1 MGKSSELVLL
11 LALSMSAAGL
21 AVAAD
26 SLKNNA
32 AAGGEYALD
41 EAKAAAVAEAK
52 EVNSAAAAL
61 AEDMAAAG
69 EKAAEQAQKKTPQ
82 AQIVREEIEGGFVEK
97 LLSPEGRVIAEKT
110 VKDDEVVKKILNYYH
125 PDGSLSRRVTAMED
139 DKGFYAEDYYPNSKL
154 AAQATYLNESNKIGV
169 EKKYDNNG
177 VLRQEVPWVLP
188 KEDKDKPLAEQRTI
202 RRGNIVTYYP
212 NGRKAASFPVGK
224 EGKTVFYDRLGK
236 VIREVR
242 GARVLN
248 FSPELN
254 EAGCPDK
261 VSLSLQDL
269 VELYEDEGDIS
280 YNKCGL
286 PYRENFVYEITDAR
300 GNIATKISYDDTGMI
315 RKMTPYQGGLRNG
328 VEQKF
333 DASGNVTA
341 EINYKQGVKDGE
353 ATGYFPSK
361 SVAFR
366 KTYDNGAVEGKLS
379 CYFPTGEVAA
389 EFNYQN
395 GKKEGTARVYG
406 PQARTIEF
414 ADGEIVGAGAEKPA
428 RSPVVSKLAGLK
440 NPDAKCLDIKEK
452 IAELTLDVDANAN
465 TIAKNFTINRPVSC
479 RDFSSFK
486 PENSKY
492 VCYDTLGHLR
502 AVLPTGYNRGEYAVE
517 TVYSAKGKQLY
528 DIPYYQKQRQG
539 FARQYDDKGK
549 VVAEMYFDRDELA
562 ESSRSYHANG
572 AVKEML
578 TIADG
583 SPRRLFVRYEKDGSL
598 AFSANYRDGEKTDA
612 FLSQP
617 DKNKDIYLRYYDGA
631 LDNIREVNAGNP
643 RNYIEYNLA
652 AGEYTVYRNNELIKG
667 GKLCGYE
674 NVAATPLATSASGA
688 QPAAT
693 APAAASP
700 VAAPT
705 RDTTETMA
713 AITSMIKAAEN
724 PADATD
730 KKPAQ
735 PAPIAEKAPAPQT
748 EDKPVLPEQNA
759 AAVAP
764 EENEPITEK
773 TPVPAKEPVAAVSSE
788 LKAEPTA
795 PAPALQARTSPA
807 PVAPAQIKAQTA
819 PATPAQIETPEAAP
833 QIQPEPKPVPV
844 APVLPAEAAPLVE
857 DLEPISFDDIKV
869 KNAIIPT
876 AEDKKEEELAARN
889 IGPVARPDIGE
900 LADVVDKEHL
910 GAGLKKAEGSLEK
923 TEKFYYPNKKL
934 RKTVRTKGSRTVEV
948 KEYSK
953 TGLLLTDTM
962 YRDDDIL
969 TEKYFGSG
977 EIRRKT
983 LKAYTDN
990 PVMAFL
996 SREDFYDSGK
1006 TRYEIRRTPDTLL
1019 FADKSFA
1026 PDGSL
1031 QQETAQISP
1040 LAFTVKEYGKGGK
1053 LAKVT
1058 RQLGANVLAESY
1070 ASDGKISALSLNG
1083 AAMPLN
1089 LAKNTESLLKDNLKT
1104 YAKNGAVA
1112 SEFKTDAKKDTLLE
1126 YYPNGKVK
1134 TEIAFYRNG
1143 EIDVKAYDK
1152 EGGLEKS
1159 AFLAPDG
1166 KLHLQK
1172 PSARTIPSYRERYWV
1187 DYNNPRWIEN
1197 QDKYSVKSI
1206 GRLNLDTAAYILA
1219 ELEADVPE
1227 ILKKLYEF
1235 Y

>member
-26 SLKNNA
+26 SLKNNAAAGGEYALDEAKA

-139 DKGFYAEDYYPNSKL
+139 DKGFYAEDYYPNGKL

-395 GKKEGTARVYG
+395 GKKEGTARIYG

-428 RSPVVSKLAGLK
+428 RPPVVSKLAGLK

-492 VCYDTLGHLR
+492 ACYDTLGHLR

-549 VVAEMYFDRDELA
+549 VVAEMYFDRNELA

-598 AFSANYRDGEKTDA
+598 AFSANYREGEKTDA

-674 NVAATPLATSASGA
+674 NVAAIPPATAASGA

-693 APAAASP
+693 APAAATP
-700 VAAPT
+700 VAAPA

-724 PADATD
+724 PAAATD

-735 PAPIAEKAPAPQT
+735 PAPIAEKTPAPQT
-748 EDKPVLPEQNA
+748 EGKLVLPEQNA
-759 AAVAP
+759 AAVA
-764 EENEPITEK
+764 
-773 TPVPAKEPVAAVSSE
+773 PAKEPVAAVSSE

-795 PAPALQARTSPA
+795 PALAPQAKTSSA
-807 PVAPAQIKAQTA
+807 PVTPAQAQIKAQTA
-819 PATPAQIETPEAAP
+819 PTTPAQIETPEAAP
-833 QIQPEPKPVPV
+833 QIQPKPIPV

-900 LADVVDKEHL
+900 LTDVVDKEHL

-923 TEKFYYPNKKL
+923 TEKFYYPNKRL

-1019 FADKSFA
+1019 FVDKSFA

-1040 LAFTVKEYGKGGK
+1040 LAFTVKEYDKGGK

-1152 EGGLEKS
+1152 EGGLKKS

>member
-21 AVAAD
+21 AIAAD
-26 SLKNNA
+26 SLKNNV

-41 EAKAAAVAEAK
+41 EAKAAAVAEEK

-69 EKAAEQAQKKTPQ
+69 EKAQKKTPQ
-82 AQIVREEIEGGFVEK
+82 AQIMREEIDGGFVEK

-139 DKGFYAEDYYPNSKL
+139 DKGFYAEDYYPNGKL

-188 KEDKDKPLAEQRTI
+188 KENKDKPLAEQRTI

-395 GKKEGTARVYG
+395 GKKEGTARIYG

-492 VCYDTLGHLR
+492 ACYDTLGHLR

-578 TIADG
+578 TIAAG

-674 NVAATPLATSASGA
+674 NVAVTPLATSASGA

-693 APAAASP
+693 APAAATP

-735 PAPIAEKAPAPQT
+735 PAPQT

-759 AAVAP
+759 AVEP
-764 EENEPITEK
+764 EKIEPITDK
-773 TPVPAKEPVAAVSSE
+773 KPAPAPAKEPVAAVPSE
-788 LKAEPTA
+788 LKAEPTISA
-795 PAPALQARTSPA
+795 PASQVQTSPA
-807 PVAPAQIKAQTA
+807 PVAPAQAQIKAQTA
-819 PATPAQIETPEAAP
+819 PVTPAQTEATEPAP
-833 QIQPEPKPVPV
+833 QIQLEQKSVPV

-923 TEKFYYPNKKL
+923 TEKFYYPNKRL

-1019 FADKSFA
+1019 FSDKSFA
-1026 PDGSL
+1026 PDGNL
-1031 QQETAQISP
+1031 QQETTQISP
-1040 LAFTVKEYGKGGK
+1040 LAFTVREYGKGGK
-1053 LAKVT
+1053 LTKVT
-1058 RQLGANVLAESY
+1058 RQLGTSILAESY

-1126 YYPNGKVK
+1126 YYPDGKVK